1 MTSQELSSLRTK
13 HGETQ
18 AELADA
24 IGVYRPRISEW
35 ERGEY
40 KMNKVYERLI
50 LEHYA
55 KKHQP
60 A

>member
-1 MTSQELSSLRTK
+1 LRTK

-50 LEHYA
+50 L
-55 KKHQP
+55 
-60 A
+60 